1 METQQRKGV
10 LRMAELENARHEKY
24 AQGLANG
31 LSQRNAYRA
40 AFPNSVKWK
49 DNTVDV
55 KACELANDDKILV
68 RLREL
73 GKQATSKAV
82 MTATQRKEWL
92 TDVILSDAEKTR
104 DKLKAVDI
112 LNHMDGEY
120 IDKVVVDGHVN
131 NPLAGLT
138 TEELKKLIE
147 DG

>member
-1 METQQRKGV
+1 
-10 LRMAELENARHEKY
+10 MAELENARHEKY

>member
-1 METQQRKGV
+1 
-10 LRMAELENARHEKY
+10 MAELENARHEKY
-24 AQGLANG
+24 VQGLANG

-40 AFPNSVKWK
+40 AFPNSERWK
-49 DNTVDV
+49 DTTVDV
-55 KACELANDDKILV
+55 KACELANDDKVLV

-73 GKQATSKAV
+73 GQQATSKAIL
-82 MTATQRKEWL
+82 TATQRKEWL
-92 TDVILSDAEKTR
+92 TGIIMNDTEKTQ

-112 LNHMDGEY
+112 LNRMDGEY
-120 IDKVVVDGHVN
+120 IDKVVVAGQVN

>member
-1 METQQRKGV
+1 
-10 LRMAELENARHEKY
+10 MAELENARHEKY
-24 AQGLANG
+24 AQGLASG

-49 DNTVDV
+49 DTTVDV
-55 KACELANDDKILV
+55 KACELASDDKILV

-73 GKQATSKAV
+73 GKQATSRAV

-92 TDVILSDAEKTR
+92 TDVILSDAEKTQ

-112 LNHMDGEY
+112 LNRMDGEY
-120 IDKVVVDGHVN
+120 IDKVVVDGQVN

>member
-1 METQQRKGV
+1 
-10 LRMAELENARHEKY
+10 MAELENARHEKY

-49 DNTVDV
+49 DTTVDV

-73 GKQATSKAV
+73 GKQATSRAV

-92 TDVILSDAEKTR
+92 TGIILNDEEETR

-112 LNHMDGEY
+112 LNRMEGEY
-120 IDKVVVDGHVN
+120 IDKVVADVDISPVVIKDDVH
-131 NPLAGLT
+131 A
-138 TEELKKLIE
+138 
-147 DG
+147 

>member
-1 METQQRKGV
+1 
-10 LRMAELENARHEKY
+10 MAELENARHEKY
-24 AQGLANG
+24 VQGLANG

-40 AFPNSVKWK
+40 AFPNSERWK
-49 DNTVDV
+49 DTTVDV
-55 KACELANDDKILV
+55 KACELANDDKVLV

-73 GKQATSKAV
+73 GQQATSKAIL
-82 MTATQRKEWL
+82 TATQRKEWL
-92 TDVILSDAEKTR
+92 TGVILNDTEKTQ

-112 LNHMDGEY
+112 LNRMDGEY
-120 IDKVVVDGHVN
+120 IDKVVVDGQVN

>member
-1 METQQRKGV
+1 
-10 LRMAELENARHEKY
+10 MAELENARHEKY
-24 AQGLANG
+24 VQGLANG

-40 AFPNSVKWK
+40 AFPNSERWK
-49 DNTVDV
+49 DTTVDV
-55 KACELANDDKILV
+55 KACELANDDKVLV

-73 GKQATSKAV
+73 GQQATSKAIL
-82 MTATQRKEWL
+82 TATQRKEWL
-92 TDVILSDAEKTR
+92 TGIIMNDTEKTQ

-112 LNHMDGEY
+112 LNRMDGEY
-120 IDKVVVDGHVN
+120 IDKVVVDGQVN